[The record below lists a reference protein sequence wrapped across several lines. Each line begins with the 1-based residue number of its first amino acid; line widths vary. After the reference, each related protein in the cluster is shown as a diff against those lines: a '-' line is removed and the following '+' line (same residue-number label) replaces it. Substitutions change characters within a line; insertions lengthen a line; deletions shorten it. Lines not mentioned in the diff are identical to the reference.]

1 MKKAGIIGGLG
12 PESTVDYYKGIIAA
26 FHNSYEETG
35 YPEIAIESCNIKE
48 MLGYSNVD
56 RWDIVAERLALKFE
70 LLRNVGCHFG
80 AIASNTPHKVFDD
93 IQKGTTLPLLSI
105 IEATCD
111 YAVSINSEKLCLLGT
126 KFTMQSDF
134 YQKVFDK
141 KDIRLVVPD
150 EAEMDYIHEKIFSE
164 LEYGIVK
171 LETKE
176 GYLKIINR
184 IINTHDCDGVILGCT
199 EFPLIIK
206 REDISV
212 TYLDTTAIHI
222 KKIVEVIRQQ

>member
-1 MKKAGIIGGLG
+1 MKKAGIVGGLG
-12 PESTVDYYKGIIAA
+12 PESTIDYYKGIITA
-26 FHNSYEETG
+26 FHNSYDDTG

-48 MLGYSNVD
+48 LLGYSNID
-56 RWDIVAERLALKFE
+56 RWDIVAERLARKFE
-70 LLRNVGCHFG
+70 SLRSSGCDFG
-80 AIASNTPHKVFDD
+80 VIASNTPHKVFDD

-111 YAVSINSEKLCLLGT
+111 YAVSIHSEKLCLLGT

-141 KDIRLVVPD
+141 KNIQLVVPE

-171 LETKE
+171 QETKE
-176 GYLKIINR
+176 RYLKIIDR
-184 IINTHDCDGVILGCT
+184 IVNTYHCDGVILGCT
-199 EFPLIIK
+199 EFPLLIK
-206 REDISV
+206 QEDVSLA
-212 TYLDTTAIHI
+212 YLDTTAIHI
-222 KKIVEVIRQQ
+222 NKIVEVIRQ